1 MSGRKSMHEKWITPE
16 GLLRLEGW
24 ARDGMTDEEIA
35 AHMKIGV
42 RTFYTWKKM
51 FPQIAEATRKGKDD
65 IDYEVEKALLKNA
78 MSGNVAAQIFWLKN
92 RKPALWRDKPDPT
105 VNEELPDDGLKEQM
119 EAAAAR
125 LGEIGDDSDMLPVE
139 EEDDS
144 AMLPIEDYDED
155 FI

>member
-1 MSGRKSMHEKWITPE
+1 
-16 GLLRLEGW
+16 
-24 ARDGMTDEEIA
+24 
-35 AHMKIGV
+35 
-42 RTFYTWKKM
+42 
-51 FPQIAEATRKGKDD
+51 
-65 IDYEVEKALLKNA
+65 
-78 MSGNVAAQIFWLKN
+78 
-92 RKPALWRDKPDPT
+92 
-105 VNEELPDDGLKEQM
+105 M